1 MKKFIPIYISLLLFA
16 FNPYSAKS
24 QCTITDATDCQC
36 LDPSETDCDLLPD
49 IQLSWFGVV
58 DVSDGP
64 TEYPQE
70 GAGSN
75 NGRLRLSAST
85 PNDGAGPLTV
95 RGVDENGWA
104 WFVCGTDTIIDTNPE
119 SNLSDFYCDN
129 GETARQIT
137 WQRIYHRNSDGTM
150 SYYDRKAGSM
160 TYHPT
165 HGHNHSDDW
174 GVFSLRKMDPNE
186 PNPLNWPIV
195 SDGGKMG
202 FCLMDYG
209 TCGTGPNST
218 YYGHCRDENRYSPD
232 FLEYF
237 PEFNDG
243 TNGGTIKL
251 NSDYPN
257 FGLGGGEYG
266 CSPIEQGISAGWLDL
281 YGEWLDEQWINLEP
295 GLCNGMYW
303 IIGEVDRNDDY
314 LESNEDNNWTAVQ
327 VELTQQLDGNG
338 YNIQIITDQEGNP
351 NICNGEILTLSAS
364 SLGADSYSWS
374 TGETSQSIEVN
385 ESGDYTLTT
394 SSLCGESESTI
405 TVTVNPPVELP
416 SSDDVTI
423 QTGESAELTA
433 TGSGTIL
440 WQDAYG
446 NTIYEGDN
454 FITEPLSENTVFY
467 VINEEVLIEAPEELA
482 TGATNHQGE
491 SFYSS
496 GVYNGGLVFDA
507 IEEFTLNSVKVYT
520 DYEGERLI
528 ELIDEGGN
536 ILMSSMFDIPV
547 TSDDGYII
555 NLNWIVPIGNNYTIT
570 TNFDTNNDNFDS
582 NSPMLRR
589 TTDDLPQYPYMI
601 DGLIEISEGMYNNGE
616 GPGYSTS
623 YYYYF
628 YDWKI
633 NNEWNIGE
641 STCLSEAIEVNVNIA
656 ESIIMGC
663 IDVSACNFN
672 IDANTDDGTCEYPL
686 EFYNCD
692 GTCISDIDEDSVCTE
707 LDNCPNLYNPNQL
720 DFDNDG
726 VGDACDGLSIS
737 ESESYF
743 TIFPNPANE
752 YLNITF
758 NSNFADTNL
767 KIYNSLGKIVRNLNI
782 QDASNNE
789 SIIIDTNDYP
799 SGLYFVEISNK
810 DISIKKSFTINR

>member
-1 MKKFIPIYISLLLFA
+1 MKKFIPLYTLLLLFA

-49 IQLSWFGVV
+49 IQLSWFGIV

-64 TEYPQE
+64 TEYPQD

-232 FLEYF
+232 YLEYF

-251 NSDYPN
+251 NEDYPN

-327 VELTQQLDGNG
+327 VELTQQVNG
-338 YNIQIITDQEGNP
+338 EYDIQIVTDLEGNP

-364 SLGADSYSWS
+364 SNSNENSYEWS
-374 TGETSQSIEVN
+374 TGETTPTIDVT
-385 ESGDYTLTT
+385 ESGDYTLTST
-394 SSLCGESESTI
+394 NICGVSESTI
-405 TVTVNPPVELP
+405 TVTVSNPEIP
-416 SSDDVTI
+416 SSQNVTI
-423 QTGESAELTA
+423 DSGENATLNA
-433 TGSGTIL
+433 TGTGTII
-440 WQDAYG
+440 WSDAEG
-446 NTIYEGDN
+446 NILFEGAEY
-454 FITEPLSENTVFY
+454 ITEPIYENTIFY
-467 VINEEVLIEAPEELA
+467 VTNEEVIVAAPAEIA
-482 TGATNHQGE
+482 TGATNHEGE

-507 IEEFTLNSVKVYT
+507 FEQFTLNSVKVYT
-520 DYEGERLI
+520 EYEGDRLF
-528 ELIDEGGN
+528 ELFDNNDNLVESSLVN
-536 ILMSSMFDIPV
+536 IPA
-547 TSDDGYII
+547 TTNDGYVV
-555 NLNWIVPIGNNYTIT
+555 NLNWIIPVGSQYTIT
-570 TNFDTNNDNFDS
+570 TNFDTNNENFDY
-582 NSPMLRR
+582 NSPWLRR
-589 TTDDLPQYPYMI
+589 TTNDLPEYPYLI
-601 DGLIEISEGMYNNGE
+601 DDIVEINQGMYNDGN

-633 NNEWNIGE
+633 NNDWNIGSVSCE
-641 STCLSEAIEVNVNIA
+641 SPSAEVIVEICNDTDNDNICYNV
-656 ESIIMGC
+656 
-663 IDVSACNFN
+663 
-672 IDANTDDGTCEYPL
+672 
-686 EFYNCD
+686 
-692 GTCISDIDEDSVCTE
+692 
-707 LDNCPNLYNPNQL
+707 DNCPDTYNPNQD

-758 NSNFADTNL
+758 NSNFADTKL

>member
-1 MKKFIPIYISLLLFA
+1 MKKFIPLYTLLLLFA

-49 IQLSWFGVV
+49 IQLSWFGII

-64 TEYPQE
+64 TEYPQD

-232 FLEYF
+232 YLEYF

-251 NSDYPN
+251 NEDYPN

-327 VELTQQLDGNG
+327 VELTQQVNG
-338 YNIQIITDQEGNP
+338 EYDIQIVTDLEGNP

-364 SLGADSYSWS
+364 SNSNENSYEWS
-374 TGETSQSIEVN
+374 TGETTPTIDVT
-385 ESGDYTLTT
+385 ESGDYTLTST
-394 SSLCGESESTI
+394 NICGVSESTI
-405 TVTVNPPVELP
+405 TVTVSNPEIP
-416 SSDDVTI
+416 SSQNVTI
-423 QTGESAELTA
+423 DSGENATLNA
-433 TGSGTIL
+433 TGTGTII
-440 WQDAYG
+440 WSDAEG
-446 NTIYEGDN
+446 NILFEGAEY
-454 FITEPLSENTVFY
+454 ITEPIYENTIFY
-467 VINEEVLIEAPEELA
+467 VTNEEVIVAAPAEIA
-482 TGATNHQGE
+482 TGATNHEGE

-507 IEEFTLNSVKVYT
+507 FEQFTLNSVKVYT
-520 DYEGERLI
+520 EYEGDRLF
-528 ELIDEGGN
+528 ELFDNNDNLVESSLVN
-536 ILMSSMFDIPV
+536 IPA
-547 TSDDGYII
+547 TTNDGYVV
-555 NLNWIVPIGNNYTIT
+555 NLNWIIPVGSQYTIT
-570 TNFDTNNDNFDS
+570 TNFDTNNENFDY
-582 NSPMLRR
+582 NSPWLRR
-589 TTDDLPQYPYMI
+589 TTNDLPEYPYLI
-601 DGLIEISEGMYNNGE
+601 DDIVEINQGMYNDGN

-633 NNEWNIGE
+633 NNDWNIGSVSCE
-641 STCLSEAIEVNVNIA
+641 SPSAEVIVEICNDTDNDNICYNV
-656 ESIIMGC
+656 
-663 IDVSACNFN
+663 
-672 IDANTDDGTCEYPL
+672 
-686 EFYNCD
+686 
-692 GTCISDIDEDSVCTE
+692 
-707 LDNCPNLYNPNQL
+707 DNCPDTYNPNQD

-758 NSNFADTNL
+758 NSNFADTKL